1 MTQVHGHPH
10 IDARVLDGARLTA
23 SKVDADPSLVAI
35 GHENIERYCQQ
46 QRYLPR
52 NQTEWLE
59 ILERP
64 WPEVRAI
71 LLQPGDE
78 GQRLRSSQ
86 PFHGLLTEDE
96 RYAIHARHPPPGA
109 APDWRPPG
117 PFSREDLSRML
128 NDPLIPAAL
137 TYELRSFAIRLAYHE
152 AGWLVDATSAG
163 DAVAAVKASVPSPW
177 PHPPGELILWV
188 DDEYRKR
195 YGANALGPAWTQLPP
210 AST

>member
-23 SKVDADPSLVAI
+23 SKIDADPSLVAI

-78 GQRLRSSQ
+78 GQRLRSGEQCADSG
-86 PFHGLLTEDE
+86 PGCP
-96 RYAIHARHPPPGA
+96 YSPPARRKTGSSSPRNRKNPCDHPSEQ
-109 APDWRPPG
+109 RPAS
-117 PFSREDLSRML
+117 SRESRNRRGTPPLS
-128 NDPLIPAAL
+128 
-137 TYELRSFAIRLAYHE
+137 ELPR
-152 AGWLVDATSAG
+152 TS
-163 DAVAAVKASVPSPW
+163 D
-177 PHPPGELILWV
+177 
-188 DDEYRKR
+188 
-195 YGANALGPAWTQLPP
+195 
-210 AST
+210 